1 MSNDTTTDPALDEFL
16 GAKPAR
22 PWRKW
27 AVRGAIGIG
36 LLLLVLLVSRC
47 FAGEDQPSYATRE
60 VRQGDLTVS
69 VSATGNLR
77 PVNQVDVGSEQS
89 GKITAVYVDVND
101 RVVKGQRLAELDTR
115 RLVDAVNQNRAQVA
129 AAQAQHAAQAM
140 HAGAADREHI
150 AGAGFA
156 QRLRVL

>member
-77 PVNQVDVGSEQS
+77 PVNQVDPSNADATKLG
-89 GKITAVYVDVND
+89 
-101 RVVKGQRLAELDTR
+101 
-115 RLVDAVNQNRAQVA
+115 VDAGDFDRRQRHLIWSVGRPSREQAPAHVLWA
-129 AAQAQHAAQAM
+129 ARRSHEWLPAVVEM
-140 HAGAADREHI
+140 HEGDHPYM
-150 AGAGFA
+150 
-156 QRLRVL
+156 